1 MMMKKG
7 MVLLVMVM
15 MVTGLCGCGKVSYR
29 DGSYRAEAE
38 EYDLN
43 GWKEYLAVR
52 VENGKIVRAD
62 YDAVNET
69 DGRKKTEDAEYQE
82 KYRAAGLGTD
92 PADTAARLTDSYLER
107 QESGKVDAVS
117 GATNSS
123 KHFVQLAQAL
133 EKRMKD
139 GETGEIKVDLG
150 E

>member
-1 MMMKKG
+1 MKRIWLIL
-7 MVLLVMVM
+7 MTVIMAA
-15 MVTGLCGCGKVSYR
+15 GLCSCGKESYR
-29 DGSYRAEAE
+29 DGSYRAEAKS
-38 EYDLN
+38 YDLN

-52 VENGKIVRAD
+52 VENGKIISAD

-123 KHFVQLAQAL
+123 RHFVQLAEAL
-133 EKRMKD
+133 EKRMKN
-139 GETGEIKVDLG
+139 GETGEIKVDFG